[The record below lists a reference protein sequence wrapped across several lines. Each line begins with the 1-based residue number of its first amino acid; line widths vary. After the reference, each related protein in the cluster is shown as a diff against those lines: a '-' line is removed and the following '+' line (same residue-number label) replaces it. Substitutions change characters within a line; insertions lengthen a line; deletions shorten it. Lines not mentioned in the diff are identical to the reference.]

1 MAKNYGTWNK
11 LKKRKDEDLKA
22 GKDAQSSRAIAA
34 WENIQKGWKNLIP
47 DNRKGAVHTGG
58 SRQEMSK
65 TRKRLWQDHKFSKK
79 MWRAR
84 RRRQYREQGKCVLRF
99 PRLPSSV
106 DKEWLKIYRKS
117 YHRITGKHLGRPDV
131 TLDPPA
137 KLCQTKAERHRRCLH
152 RFLYDP

>member
-58 SRQEMSK
+58 SRQEMSR
-65 TRKRLWQDHKFSKK
+65 TRKRLWQDHQFSEK

-84 RRRQYREQGKCVLRF
+84 RARKFREEGRCLLRF
-99 PRLPSSV
+99 PRLSASTIEH
-106 DKEWLKIYRKS
+106 KWLRAYRKS
-117 YHRITGKHLGRPDV
+117 YHRITGKHLGTSDI
-131 TLDPPA
+131 TLDQPRETLPD
-137 KLCQTKAERHRRCLH
+137 ES
-152 RFLYDP
+152 